1 VRVSSP
7 PLQSENQQKLKI
19 MNDTILKGLIKKY
32 EKEIFELRN
41 RISDS
46 DETFN
51 EGGYGSESDYN
62 YDQTRWGHKIS
73 TLTKV
78 IKDLGFL
85 LTLN

>member
-1 VRVSSP
+1 
-7 PLQSENQQKLKI
+7 

-78 IKDLGFL
+78 IKDLEFL